1 MKLKH
6 VEQIDDLNEY
16 ALQAL
21 IEDWREA
28 QRRAGDSK
36 LSPEHR
42 EFYRRKAEEFH
53 AEMVKLGHKHGPPTI
68 DGALDS
74 PKSAFFHCGMPTKAG
89 FIPSRGPNAYPLV
102 GRFSDGSLAPG
113 ASVVSV

>member
-16 ALQAL
+16 ALQAF

-36 LSPEHR
+36 LSPAHR
-42 EFYRRKAEEFH
+42 EFYRLKAEEFH
-53 AEMVKLGHKHGPPTI
+53 AEMVKLGHKHGP
-68 DGALDS
+68 
-74 PKSAFFHCGMPTKAG
+74 AG
-89 FIPSRGPNAYPLV
+89 G
-102 GRFSDGSLAPG
+102 
-113 ASVVSV
+113 